1 MIANVM
7 NGLTMRENI
16 SWFDKF
22 SAIQL
27 ILIGFFLLGVTPL
40 IRNPEYFEILINSNI
55 PWRIFNFLLKISGF
69 AEELPGRFFQ
79 TERDLSKSDETNNIS
94 PFEAITGF

>member
-1 MIANVM
+1 M

-40 IRNPEYFEILINSNI
+40 IRNPEYFEILINSNL
-55 PWRIFNFLLKISGF
+55 WN
-69 AEELPGRFFQ
+69 
-79 TERDLSKSDETNNIS
+79 S
-94 PFEAITGF
+94 PKVNEVITAILTDGGIGALAGLWFVFRRKTRR